1 MFIVQLYVDDIIF
14 VATNAFLC
22 EKFAKCMHSEF
33 QMSMMGQLNFFLGLQ
48 IKQLRKDTF
57 INQTKYIKDLLKRF
71 KMEDAKS
78 MRDPMSSYIK
88 IDKNKKGKSINSTMY
103 RGVMVFFAIFKR

>member
-1 MFIVQLYVDDIIF
+1 MFIVQIYVDDIIF

-22 EKFAKCMHSEF
+22 EKIAKYMHSEF
-33 QMSMMGQLNFFLGLQ
+33 QMSMMGELNFFLGLQ
-48 IKQLRKDTF
+48 IKQLKKYTF
-57 INQTKYIKDLLKRF
+57 INQTKYIKDLFKRF

-88 IDKNKKGKSINSTMY
+88 IDKNK
-103 RGVMVFFAIFKR
+103 

>member
-1 MFIVQLYVDDIIF
+1 MFIVQIYVDDIIF

-22 EKFAKCMHSEF
+22 EKIAKYMHSEF
-33 QMSMMGQLNFFLGLQ
+33 QMSMMGELNFFLELQ
-48 IKQLRKDTF
+48 IKQLKKYTF
-57 INQTKYIKDLLKRF
+57 INQTKYIKDLFKRF

-88 IDKNKKGKSINSTMY
+88 IDKNK
-103 RGVMVFFAIFKR
+103 

>member
-33 QMSMMGQLNFFLGLQ
+33 
-48 IKQLRKDTF
+48 
-57 INQTKYIKDLLKRF
+57 
-71 KMEDAKS
+71 
-78 MRDPMSSYIK
+78 
-88 IDKNKKGKSINSTMY
+88 
-103 RGVMVFFAIFKR
+103 

>member
-1 MFIVQLYVDDIIF
+1 MFIVQIYVDDIIF

-57 INQTKYIKDLLKRF
+57 INQTKYIKDLFKRF

-88 IDKNKKGKSINSTMY
+88 IDKNK
-103 RGVMVFFAIFKR
+103 

>member
-1 MFIVQLYVDDIIF
+1 MFIVQIYVDDIIF

-22 EKFAKCMHSEF
+22 EKIAKYMHSEF
-33 QMSMMGQLNFFLGLQ
+33 QMSMMGELNFFLELQ
-48 IKQLRKDTF
+48 IKQLKKYTF
-57 INQTKYIKDLLKRF
+57 INQTKYIKDLFKRF

-88 IDKNKKGKSINSTMY
+88 IDNNK
-103 RGVMVFFAIFKR
+103 